1 MRTAAR
7 LLALVAIRVAIGVA
21 IGAATGVAH
30 AAADEAAPSPASP
43 SGSPPASPP
52 AAVAPGDETAL
63 AEIIVSAPEP
73 RYVAPTLRDRIGR
86 IWAPVSINGQGPF
99 RLVLD
104 TGASRSAV
112 VGRVAERLGL
122 PPAARVSTRLKGVTG
137 TTEVPVVV
145 AETLEVGDLLTR
157 DEQLLV
163 IADAFGGAD
172 GVLAARSLADRR
184 ILVEFRNDRIEIG
197 FSPPRRPTRG
207 FATVPIRFLKGGVPY
222 IDVRVDGI
230 RARAVIDTGAQQTT
244 GNLAL
249 RAALERRRGTRNVI
263 DEAVIGVSGDIQEG
277 RNASVP
283 PIVVGGVTIR
293 NTRVTFGD
301 FFIFSEWELLGE
313 PAILVGMDV
322 WGVLDTLIIDY
333 QRRELQLRLL
343 RPGRR

>member
-1 MRTAAR
+1 MSLAAV
-7 LLALVAIRVAIGVA
+7 LLALAAE
-21 IGAATGVAH
+21 GA
-30 AAADEAAPSPASP
+30 P
-43 SGSPPASPP
+43 PPASPP
-52 AAVAPGDETAL
+52 AGPEPGAEAPP
-63 AEIIVSAPEP
+63 AEIIVTAIEP

-86 IWAPVSINGQGPF
+86 IWAPVTINGQGPF

-112 VGRVAERLGL
+112 VGRVAAQLGL

-145 AETLEVGDLLTR
+145 ADSLEVGDLLTR

-184 ILVEFRNDRIEIG
+184 ILVQFRKDRIEIG

-207 FATVPIRFLKGGVPY
+207 FATVPIRLLKGGVPY
-222 IDVRVDGI
+222 IEVRVDGI
-230 RARAVIDTGAQQTT
+230 RAKAVIDTGAQQTT

-249 RAALERRRGTRNVI
+249 RAALERRRGTRNVV

-277 RNASVP
+277 RSAAVP

-301 FFIFSEWELLGE
+301 FFIFSEWDLLAE

-343 RPGRR
+343 RAGQR